1 VARWPRVQ
9 RDSTE
14 NPDAVGL
21 SDPVSS
27 GVPYPPILEGSA
39 SGSPPNREF
48 RPQDF
53 RPFVPIRSGHLTGP
67 SVCPRHILGAMTE
80 IPPAEADR
88 RPTKQVIVIRRD
100 LRMRRGKEIA
110 QGAHAATAWLADR
123 VLQTILPNEAVD
135 HVALSPAERAWLES
149 SFRKVTVKVN
159 SEEELIAVYQKALDA
174 GLVVHLIT
182 DRGLTEFGGV
192 PTRTC
197 LAVGP
202 DYDDLIDPVTG
213 DLELY

>member
-1 VARWPRVQ
+1 MAEVA
-9 RDSTE
+9 E
-14 NPDAVGL
+14 
-21 SDPVSS
+21 
-27 GVPYPPILEGSA
+27 
-39 SGSPPNREF
+39 
-48 RPQDF
+48 
-53 RPFVPIRSGHLTGP
+53 
-67 SVCPRHILGAMTE
+67 
-80 IPPAEADR
+80 R

-123 VLQTILPNEAVD
+123 VIDAMTPNGTVD
-135 HVALSPAERAWLES
+135 HVALSAAERAWLES

-159 SEEELIAVYQKALDA
+159 SEEELMAVYHQALGA
-174 GLVVHLIT
+174 GLVVHLVT

-202 DYDDLIDPVTG
+202 DYDDLVDPVTG

>member
-1 VARWPRVQ
+1 MSELP
-9 RDSTE
+9 
-14 NPDAVGL
+14 PD
-21 SDPVSS
+21 
-27 GVPYPPILEGSA
+27 E
-39 SGSPPNREF
+39 
-48 RPQDF
+48 
-53 RPFVPIRSGHLTGP
+53 
-67 SVCPRHILGAMTE
+67 
-80 IPPAEADR
+80 AER

-110 QGAHAATAWLADR
+110 QGAHAATAWLADL
-123 VLQTILPNEAVD
+123 VLQTLRTNDVD
-135 HVALSPAERAWLES
+135 HLALSPAERAWLES

>member
-1 VARWPRVQ
+1 MIVPAQIAAESSRPRSARKQSMAP
-9 RDSTE
+9 E
-14 NPDAVGL
+14 P
-21 SDPVSS
+21 
-27 GVPYPPILEGSA
+27 E
-39 SGSPPNREF
+39 
-48 RPQDF
+48 
-53 RPFVPIRSGHLTGP
+53 H
-67 SVCPRHILGAMTE
+67 
-80 IPPAEADR
+80 

-110 QGAHAATAWLADR
+110 QGAHAATAWLAER
-123 VLQTILPNEAVD
+123 VLQGMTRNGTVD
-135 HVALSPAERAWLES
+135 HVALSAAERSWLQS
-149 SFRKVTVKVN
+149 SVRKVTVKVN
-159 SEEELIAVYQKALDA
+159 SEEELMAVYQAAIEA
-174 GLVVHLIT
+174 GLVVHLVT

>member
-1 VARWPRVQ
+1 M
-9 RDSTE
+9 
-14 NPDAVGL
+14 
-21 SDPVSS
+21 SD
-27 GVPYPPILEGSA
+27 
-39 SGSPPNREF
+39 
-48 RPQDF
+48 
-53 RPFVPIRSGHLTGP
+53 GP
-67 SVCPRHILGAMTE
+67 
-80 IPPAEADR
+80 

-110 QGAHAATAWLADR
+110 QGAHAAAAWLADR
-123 VLQTILPNEAVD
+123 VIQGMSPNGTVAR
-135 HVALSPAERAWLES
+135 VALSPAERSWLET

-159 SEEELIAVYQKALDA
+159 SEAELMAVYQKALEA
-174 GLVVHLIT
+174 GLVVHLVT

-202 DYDDLIDPVTG
+202 DYDDLVDPVTG